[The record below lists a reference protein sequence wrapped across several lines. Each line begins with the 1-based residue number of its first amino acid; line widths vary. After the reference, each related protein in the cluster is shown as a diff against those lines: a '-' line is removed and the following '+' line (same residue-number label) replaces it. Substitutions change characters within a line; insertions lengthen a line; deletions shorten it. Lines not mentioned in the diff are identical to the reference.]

1 MDMSLSKFQELV
13 MNREAG
19 RAAAHEVAK
28 SQTQLSDWTEL
39 NRWMQYFYGI
49 YFIEMLPDCE
59 VFVGFGY
66 ELLVVILV
74 WVAFFIPEG
83 FLFWTP
89 ALKLKLGCIFLIL
102 ADFPLL

>member
-1 MDMSLSKFQELV
+1 
-13 MNREAG
+13 
-19 RAAAHEVAK
+19 
-28 SQTQLSDWTEL
+28 
-39 NRWMQYFYGI
+39 
-49 YFIEMLPDCE
+49 MLPDCE

-66 ELLVVILV
+66 ELLVGILV

-102 ADFPLL
+102 ADFPLLQEMDSKRPCNEVIQTPKDLVVYILTYPAYVFLKTFIEALLTFRYL